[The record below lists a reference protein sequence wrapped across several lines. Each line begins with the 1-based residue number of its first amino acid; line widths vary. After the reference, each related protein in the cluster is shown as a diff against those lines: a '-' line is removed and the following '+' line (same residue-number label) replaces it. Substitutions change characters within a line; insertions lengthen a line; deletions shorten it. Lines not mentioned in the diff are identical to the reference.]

1 MCAKTKVELGSNVN
15 LKTEEIT
22 TMADV
27 LFEARH
33 GVGEDADPTMAEKPE
48 PRISAQIGRI

>member
-1 MCAKTKVELGSNVN
+1 
-15 LKTEEIT
+15 
-22 TMADV
+22 MADV